1 MQRTSL
7 GEFEELVLLTI
18 AAFDKEA
25 YGVLIKEEIE
35 KRTNRKVSMG
45 AMYTSLSRLEAK
57 KFITSSWGDSI
68 PERGGKR
75 KRLFAIT
82 NAGKESLMEAKRV
95 RDGLYSL
102 SLKFISSQEKK

>member
-1 MQRTSL
+1 MNRVNL

-18 AAFDKEA
+18 AAYNFEA

-35 KRTNRKVSMG
+35 KRTKRKVSMG
-45 AMYTSLSRLEAK
+45 AMYTSLGRLEKK
-57 KFITSSWGDSI
+57 KFISSSWGESI

-82 NAGKESLMEAKRV
+82 SLGKNALMEAKNI
-95 RDGLYSL
+95 RDGLYAMTINL
-102 SLKFISSQEKK
+102 ISSEK